1 MKAELVYHEKKYLRD
16 GAIKEIKIWRIP
28 DNPPKYKYSLVYIVG
43 DARVV
48 GYDNAHGK
56 GDHKHY
62 RDKEHPYKFQ
72 GIEKLQ
78 KDFESDIRKYK
89 EGKL

>member
-1 MKAELVYHEKKYLRD
+1 MKADFVYHEKKYLRD

-28 DNPPKYKYSLVYIVG
+28 DNPPYYKYSLVYIVNE
-43 DARVV
+43 DRAIC
-48 GYDNAHGK
+48 YDNAHGK

-62 RDKEHPYKFQ
+62 RDTEHPYRFQ
-72 GIEKLQ
+72 GIEKLLR
-78 KDFESDIRKYK
+78 DFENDIRKYK